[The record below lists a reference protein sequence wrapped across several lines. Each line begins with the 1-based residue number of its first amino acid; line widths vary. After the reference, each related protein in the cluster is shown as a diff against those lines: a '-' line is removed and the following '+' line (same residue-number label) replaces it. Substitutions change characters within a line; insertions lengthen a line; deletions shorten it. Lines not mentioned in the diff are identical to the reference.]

1 MQKYVKVYET
11 MDEFYAWQNAQTPY
25 YVSTVEPAI
34 AAVDSPTEEE
44 AEEDEVSI
52 EMAKTRQD
60 DMADLTTNPTVV
72 NPSRMKV
79 K

>member
-34 AAVDSPTEEE
+34 AAVDNPTEEE
-44 AEEDEVSI
+44 VVEDEASI
-52 EMAKTRQD
+52 EMA
-60 DMADLTTNPTVV
+60 N
-72 NPSRMKV
+72 N
-79 K
+79 